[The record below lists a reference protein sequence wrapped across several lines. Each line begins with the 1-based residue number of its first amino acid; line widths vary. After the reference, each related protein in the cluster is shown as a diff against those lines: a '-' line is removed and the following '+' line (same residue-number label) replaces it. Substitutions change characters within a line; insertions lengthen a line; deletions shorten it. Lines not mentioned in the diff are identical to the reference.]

1 MFRRKS
7 TSRSQAMARYLAA
20 AAALSSLPACRTVTP
35 KSSAGE
41 VDLQPYEYEET
52 QALVTLVNDAAALI
66 EAEGEA
72 AFARLRVPDSRW
84 RRGETY
90 VFVVDAQGKMLL
102 HPDPALEGMDELE
115 LKDVNG
121 RSIIRGLIQA
131 ATAVPGKPE
140 GWYHYEWPV
149 PGGLLPRWKSSYV
162 RLVRS
167 PLGTRYLVSSGVYN
181 DRMERAFVV
190 DMVKNAVEQIERRGE
205 AAFPLFHD
213 RTGSFIAKDAYI
225 FVIDPRSGAELV
237 NPAHPN
243 LEGRNVLDVKDTQ
256 GRPFVREML
265 ELARASGT
273 GWVSYMWPRPGESIS
288 TEKSTYVS
296 RARVGDRWFLVGAGV
311 YLSDAPKASVA
322 SSVMKAP
329 DLMALVRDGAAV
341 LELRGPAAYPEF
353 RTKGSRWFTDDT
365 YFFVWTMDGARV
377 FFAPDASMEGQNA
390 SDEKDILG
398 RPYGR
403 MFLETAA
410 SPSGE
415 GWSHYMYPEPG
426 GLFPVWKSAFVKR
439 VTFPDGSQHLLG
451 AGVYNMQMDK
461 AFVVDM
467 VDRAAALI
475 ESRGKGA
482 FDVLRD
488 KTGPFVFMDNYVFV
502 ETTAG
507 DCVVEPGQPS
517 IEGTNIID
525 VRDVRGKYLV
535 RDYIDGALKH
545 GAVWVEYYWY
555 RPGYNT
561 PFRKEAYVR
570 KVQIGNE
577 TYVVGSG
584 LYIDR

>member
-1 MFRRKS
+1 MV
-7 TSRSQAMARYLAA
+7 QYLAA
-20 AAALSSLPACRTVTP
+20 AAALSALTACRTATP
-35 KSSAGE
+35 RPSAGE
-41 VDLQPYEYEET
+41 VDLQRYEHEET

-90 VFVVDAQGKMLL
+90 VFVVDAQGKMLV
-102 HPDPALEGMDELE
+102 HPDPALEGRDELE

-121 RSIIRGLIQA
+121 RPIIRGLIQA
-131 ATAVPGKPE
+131 ATAVPGKAE

-162 RLVRS
+162 LLVRS

-190 DMVKNAVEQIERRGE
+190 DMVENAVEQIESSGE

-225 FVIDPRSGAELV
+225 FVIDPRSGDELV

-256 GRPFVREML
+256 GKPFVREML

-273 GWVSYMWPRPGESIS
+273 GWVRYLWPKPGESIS

-296 RARVGDRWFLVGAGV
+296 RAKVGDRWLLVGAGV
-311 YLSDAPKASVA
+311 YLSDAPKASVIA
-322 SSVMKAP
+322 SVMKAP

-341 LELRGPAAYPEF
+341 LEQRGPAAYPEF
-353 RTKGSRWFTDDT
+353 RTRGSRWFTDDT

-377 FFAPDASMEGQNA
+377 FFAPDPSMEGQDA

-403 MFLETAA
+403 MFLESAA

-415 GWSHYMYPEPG
+415 GWSHYMYPAPD

-461 AFVVDM
+461 AFVADM

-507 DCVVEPGQPS
+507 VCVVEPGQPS
-517 IEGTNIID
+517 LEGTNIID

>member
-1 MFRRKS
+1 MFRQKS
-7 TSRSQAMARYLAA
+7 TSRSHAIVRYLAA
-20 AAALSSLPACRTVTP
+20 AAALSAVAACRTVTT

-41 VDLQPYEYEET
+41 VDLQRYEHEET
-52 QALVTLVNDAAALI
+52 RALVTLVNDAAALI

-72 AFARLRVPDSRW
+72 VFARLRVPDSRW

-90 VFVVDAQGKMLL
+90 VFILDPDGRMLL
-102 HPDPALEGMDELE
+102 HPDSALEGRNELE

-131 ATAVPGKPE
+131 ATAVPGKPQ

-167 PLGTRYLVSSGVYN
+167 PSGTQYLVSSGVYN

-190 DMVKNAVEQIERRGE
+190 DMVENAVEQIERRGE

-256 GRPFVREML
+256 GKPFVREML

-273 GWVSYMWPRPGESIS
+273 GWVRYMWPRPGESIS

-296 RARVGDRWFLVGAGV
+296 RAMVGDRWFLVGAGV

-322 SSVMKAP
+322 ASLMKAP
-329 DLMALVRDGAAV
+329 DLMAVVRDGAAV
-341 LELRGPAAYPEF
+341 LEQRGQAAYPEF
-353 RTKGSRWFTDDT
+353 RTRGSRWFTDDT
-365 YFFVWTMDGARV
+365 YFFVWTMDGTRV
-377 FFAPDASMEGQNA
+377 FFAPDSSMEGQDA
-390 SDEKDILG
+390 SNEKDVLG

-439 VTFPDGSQHLLG
+439 VTFPDGTQHLLG

-461 AFVVDM
+461 AFVADM

-475 ESRGKGA
+475 ERRGKAA

-502 ETTAG
+502 ESTAG

-570 KVQIGNE
+570 KVQIGSE